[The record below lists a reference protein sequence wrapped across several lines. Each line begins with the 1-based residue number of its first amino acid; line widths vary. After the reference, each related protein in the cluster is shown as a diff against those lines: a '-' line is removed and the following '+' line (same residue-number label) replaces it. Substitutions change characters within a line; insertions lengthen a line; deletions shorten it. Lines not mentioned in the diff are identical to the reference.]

1 MRTFLELFQDQLH
14 TERRDAT
21 AIRWIDARQNR
32 SAISFSMLNAE
43 SDRRAG
49 YLRSLGCQPGDRVF
63 LFMQL
68 SPEIWYFF
76 WGALKC
82 GAIPCV
88 MFADFGETALK
99 ARLETGEANFLVT
112 DSDVERKFPF
122 LESLPS
128 LKQVI
133 HLTFDHESGVGRFV
147 DEKPFPFGFQ
157 DWHQPGIESSAF
169 MVFTSGSTG
178 FPKAVVHTHRAAE
191 AVLRSMRDVLG
202 CRADDLLWCTA
213 NPAWITG
220 TIYGVIGLLIA
231 GIESVQYSGKFHA
244 RRWLPILDAE
254 QVTVWYSAP
263 TAFRSLMA
271 TPDDFYHGFQLNSL
285 RAIFSVGEPLNPA
298 VYEWGKRAL
307 KHEIY
312 DTWFQTEAGTI
323 RIANRPGDQ
332 VIPGWMGKAV
342 DDAQPL
348 ILDED
353 DQICAPGQIGKL
365 VLKTGW
371 DSCFSEYYRNES
383 ATLSKF
389 SNGTYRTGD
398 LAMQDECGRF
408 LFIGRDDDVINTSG
422 HLVGPFEVESVLLE
436 DERVFEA
443 GVVSEPDPLLYE
455 KVEAF
460 IVLKPGVKFDI
471 DLENDLKMAVNSK
484 LSGHAVPKAFY
495 PLKALPKNASGKI
508 LRNELRARLRG
519 NKV

>member
-1 MRTFLELFQDQLH
+1 MRTFLELFREQIQSG
-14 TERRDAT
+14 RRDAA
-21 AIRWIDARQNR
+21 AIRWIDARQKR
-32 SAISFSMLNAE
+32 SAVSFSTLDAE

-49 YLRSLGCQPGDRVF
+49 YLRSLGCLPGERVF

-68 SPEIWYFF
+68 SREIWYFF

-88 MFADFGETALK
+88 MFADFGEAALK
-99 ARLETGEANFLVT
+99 ARLETGGANFLVA
-112 DSDVERKFPF
+112 DSDVEGKFPF
-122 LESLPS
+122 LKSLPS
-128 LKQVI
+128 LKRVI
-133 HLTFDHESGVGRFV
+133 RLEIDPESGEGRFA
-147 DEKPFPFGFQ
+147 DEEPCSFGPM
-157 DWHQPGIESSAF
+157 DWHDPKIASPAF
-169 MVFTSGSTG
+169 MAFTSGSTG

-191 AVLRSMRDVLG
+191 AVLRSMRGVLG
-202 CRADDLLWCTA
+202 CREDDLLWCTA

-220 TIYGVIGLLIA
+220 TIYGVIGPIIA

-254 QVTVWYSAP
+254 QVSVWYSAP

-271 TPDDFYHGFQLNSL
+271 TPDDYYQSFQLNSL

-298 VYEWGKRAL
+298 VFEWGKRVL
-307 KHEIY
+307 NHEIY

-323 RIANRPGDQ
+323 RIANCPGDQ

-342 DDAQPL
+342 DDACPL

-353 DQICAPGQIGKL
+353 DQICVPGQTGKL

-371 DSCFSEYYRNES
+371 DSCFSEYYLNES

-398 LAMQDECGRF
+398 LALQDESGRF
-408 LFIGRDDDVINTSG
+408 QFVGRDDDVINTSG

-436 DERVFEA
+436 DERVLETA
-443 GVVSEPDPLLYE
+443 VVSEPDPLLYE
-455 KVEAF
+455 KVVAF
-460 IVLKPGVKFDI
+460 IVLKPGIGFNTE
-471 DLENDLKMAVNSK
+471 LETELKMAVNGK
-484 LSGHAVPKAFY
+484 LSSHAVPKAFY
-495 PLKALPKNASGKI
+495 PLKVLPKNASGKI
-508 LRNELRARLRG
+508 LRNELRARLRKH
-519 NKV
+519 KV